1 MHADEEGIEK
11 PTCTICGEDFNI
23 KYKLK
28 KHMAL
33 KHGGETFDCFICKAR
48 FYLKGH
54 LNTHQRHVHEG
65 KIVPSMEKHSCTVCG
80 IKYPLWKIQR
90 KSETMWSMSCIFQYT
105 CSSNTKN
112 NFRKYSAI

>member
-1 MHADEEGIEK
+1 MGLLATHYFTNFILRVMHADAEGIEK

-80 IKYPLWKIQR
+80 IKYPLWKMKKHMEIHQG
-90 KSETMWSMSCIFQYT
+90 EY
-105 CSSNTKN
+105 
-112 NFRKYSAI
+112 